1 VIDAGLLI
9 ALLMAIT
16 HTGAGQAFPHRSL
29 VIFLAYA
36 AVLVTLVAPGVTL
49 GPMVRRL
56 GLQQGAVR
64 RRRLAEAQATILHAA
79 LEEIEALAAGD
90 RISEDGAE
98 RLRGPYQAR
107 LDRLDARR
115 DRDGDGDPGRLAGAR
130 RAILDGQRRRLAEL
144 RRRHA
149 YPADLLREIEHDLD
163 LDEARLG

>member
-90 RISEDGAE
+90 LISEDGAQ

-107 LDRLDARR
+107 LDRLGARR
-115 DRDGDGDPGRLAGAR
+115 DRDGGGDPGRLAGAR